1 MNYHKI
7 KTTIP
12 FIGSKWKYRNK
23 LYDILTTH
31 FDTNKEY
38 LIYDIFGGSGSL
50 SLICKDIFK
59 NSKIIF
65 NDYDEIITDK
75 QNNNVIDEQID
86 KANNIINEI
95 KQITNYNETRNN
107 KLNNTELIKN
117 ILDKH
122 NADLK
127 NITKSIVESQ
137 ICFNSRSL
145 KDNQKDYFNRIR
157 KTDIK
162 HYYNNFKGIQI
173 IHKDFEDIFSEIP
186 NDENIIILLDPPY
199 LNTQM
204 NGKYKMNYWKLNK
217 YLKMLSFIVFNQKIK
232 FILFEGKESNINDV
246 LDFISEIT
254 QNDKLKEFKHFEL
267 SKNEFVNI
275 INL

>member
-157 KTDIK
+157 KTDVK
-162 HYYNNFKGIQI
+162 HYYDNFKGIQI

-204 NGKYKMNYWKLNK
+204 NGKYKMNYWKFNK

-232 FILFEGKESNINDV
+232 FILFEGKESNINDI

-275 INL
+275 IN